1 VAVIAPHPL
10 AKAAIVSDAAGLVRN
25 ASLDEAWAQPARE
38 LKPVRPQVV
47 LRTTVKPDRERV
59 RGLFRPDHPP
69 EEHVLN
75 RGLAMPLYDY
85 QCKDCSELFE
95 VRATIKEKEAGLALA
110 CPMCGS
116 QETRQRLTYASVLHG
131 GKSASLPTLS
141 RPACGPNAGSGCCG

>member
-1 VAVIAPHPL
+1 VTRRVLSGTHPL
-10 AKAAIVSDAAGLVRN
+10 TRHGHSPRASSDRYGRKWSSGL
-25 ASLDEAWAQPARE
+25 
-38 LKPVRPQVV
+38 
-47 LRTTVKPDRERV
+47 TVKPDRERV
-59 RGLFRPDHPP
+59 RGLLRPDHPP